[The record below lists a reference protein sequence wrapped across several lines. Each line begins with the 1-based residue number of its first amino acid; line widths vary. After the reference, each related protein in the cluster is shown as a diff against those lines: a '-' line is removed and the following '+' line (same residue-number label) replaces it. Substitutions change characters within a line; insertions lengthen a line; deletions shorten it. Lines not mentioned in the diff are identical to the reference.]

1 MKKVQEVETG
11 KISRRRFV
19 SIASLSAAAIAVNSC
34 AKVKYNPYKCDTTTT
49 PDKRKAIIIGSG
61 FAGCIAAHRLTE
73 AGYEVLLLER
83 GKFWD
88 TGDGTQ
94 TIFAPPAGVAMANMV
109 NRRADK
115 RSTFLG
121 TICANPFLPPVY
133 NVERYIG
140 VMERIDAVNMTVI
153 APALLGG
160 GTAVYGGIFAQPNEE
175 MYNQVFPAAV
185 PYSEMNSRWFPLV
198 KQNFQA
204 TKMPEDIAQ
213 HASFKHYERFKAD
226 NLNAGF
232 EVEKVDITYDWDKIR
247 DEINGT
253 RIASSIIG
261 ESMFGCSSGARHSA
275 EFNYLKWAQESGRL
289 EVKTQSMVKDVA
301 KNCDGN
307 YLVYVNE
314 IDESGRVIKKV
325 TYETEYLFMA
335 AGSVN
340 TSKLMTRAKAKSTLP
355 DLNDEVGKGWGHNG
369 STFILRQSLSHPV
382 GKDQAF
388 PPNYGSPDYANPIA
402 PIYIEHLAFP
412 LGFECDCL
420 SYFAI
425 GLVKDYG
432 IFSYNSRTDDVMLN
446 YPHSSQSYQKT
457 VNQAFFES
465 VKKINDHNGGTNSTV
480 IGAVPK
486 SDSSAHPCG
495 GMVIGK
501 ATDFFGRVKN
511 NNKLYVIDG
520 ALLPGCCALAN
531 PAMTI
536 SALAERSMEHILA
549 NDF

>member
-1 MKKVQEVETG
+1 MKTIKEVNSV

-19 SIASLSAAAIAVNSC
+19 SLASLSAAAVALNSC
-34 AKVKYNPYKCDTTTT
+34 GKVKYNPYVCDSNTTTN
-49 PDKRKAIIIGSG
+49 KRKVIIIGSG
-61 FAGCIAAHRLTE
+61 FSGSIAAHRLTE
-73 AGYEVLLLER
+73 AGHEVLMLER

-88 TGDGTQ
+88 TGDGTRNV
-94 TIFAPPAGVAMANMV
+94 FAPPAGVDMANIV

-133 NVERYIG
+133 NVERYVG

-153 APALLGG
+153 APAMLGG
-160 GTAVYGGIFAQPNEE
+160 GTAVYGGIFAQPIEA
-175 MYNQVFPAAV
+175 MYNQVFPAEI
-185 PYSEMNSRWFPLV
+185 PYAEMNSRWFPLV

-213 HASFKHYERFKAD
+213 HENFKHYERFKAD

-232 EVEKVDITYDWDKIR
+232 EVEKVDVTYDWNKIR

-253 RIASSIIG
+253 RVASSIIG
-261 ESMFGCSSGARHSA
+261 ESMFGCSSGARYSA
-275 EFNYLKWAQESGRL
+275 EFNYLKWAQDSGRL
-289 EVKTQSMVKDVA
+289 EIKTLSMVTDIS

-314 IDESGRVIKKV
+314 IDENGRVMNKLI
-325 TYETEYLFMA
+325 YETEYLFMA
-335 AGSVN
+335 AGSIN
-340 TSKLMTRAKAKSTLP
+340 TSKLMTKAKAKSTLP
-355 DLNDEVGKGWGHNG
+355 NLNDEVGKGWGHNG
-369 STFILRQSLSHPV
+369 SSFILRQSLSQPV
-382 GKDQAF
+382 GKFQAF
-388 PPNYGSPDYANPIA
+388 PPNYGTPDYSNPIA

-425 GLVKDYG
+425 GLVKDFG
-432 IFSYNSRTDDVMLN
+432 TFSYNPRTDDVVLN
-446 YPHSSQSYQKT
+446 YPHSSQSYQKL
-457 VNQAFFES
+457 VNQAFTES
-465 VKKINDHNGGTNSTV
+465 MKKINHHNGGKNSTV
-480 IGAVPK
+480 IGDVPK
-486 SDSSAHPCG
+486 SNSSAHPCG
-495 GMVIGK
+495 GMVVGK
-501 ATDFFGRVKN
+501 ATDYYGRVKN

-520 ALLPGCCALAN
+520 ALLPGCSALAN